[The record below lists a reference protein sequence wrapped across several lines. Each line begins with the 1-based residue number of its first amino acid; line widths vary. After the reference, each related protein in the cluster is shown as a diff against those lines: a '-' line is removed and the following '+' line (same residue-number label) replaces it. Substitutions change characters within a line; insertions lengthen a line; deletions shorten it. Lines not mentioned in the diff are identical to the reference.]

1 MHGGYRPV
9 GPGARE
15 RTTTVATGTV
25 RIIDGHKSF
34 DAASHALASIDLTI
48 DDGDFL
54 AILGRSGSGKSTLLR
69 VIAGLEK
76 LTSGTV
82 EWSAGNGVAR
92 PHTGVVFQQALLMP
106 WLTAGENVLFAGRF
120 AANRRSFQPEY
131 ARELLQRFDLE
142 RVADQYPDQLSGGQ
156 AQRVSII
163 RAVATRPQL
172 LLLDEPFSA
181 LDPAIRGDLRR
192 WLADLAAELPIT
204 VVLVTHDVDE
214 ALQLASRIVLLGPD
228 GRIRREWRPAGTA
241 DTASSNEELRQQIL
255 DHYRLV
261 EQ

>member
-1 MHGGYRPV
+1 V
-9 GPGARE
+9 
-15 RTTTVATGTV
+15 TTGTV
-25 RIIDGHKSF
+25 RIVSGHKSF
-34 DAASHALASIDLTI
+34 GAAGPALAGIDLTI

-82 EWSAGNGVAR
+82 EWSTGNGVAR
-92 PHTGVVFQQALLMP
+92 PHTGVVFQEPLLMP
-106 WLTAGENVLFAGRF
+106 WLTARENVLFAGRF
-120 AANRRSFQPEY
+120 AANRELFEPEY
-131 ARELLQRFDLE
+131 AQELLRRFDLQ

-163 RAVATRPQL
+163 RAVATRPRL

-181 LDPAIRGDLRR
+181 LDPAIRGDLRT
-192 WLADLAAELPIT
+192 WLADLAVELGIT

-214 ALQLASRIVLLGPD
+214 ALQLASRVVLLGPD
-228 GRIRREWRPAGTA
+228 GRLRREWQPDASAG
-241 DTASSNEELRQQIL
+241 NEQLRQEIL

>member
-1 MHGGYRPV
+1 L
-9 GPGARE
+9 
-15 RTTTVATGTV
+15 TD
-25 RIIDGHKSF
+25 IN
-34 DAASHALASIDLTI
+34 LTI
-48 DDGDFL
+48 DDGEFL

-82 EWSAGNGVAR
+82 EWTGGNGSAR

-106 WLTAGENVLFAGRF
+106 WLTAGENVMIAGRF
-120 AANRRSFQPEY
+120 AAHRKSFERSY
-131 ARELLQRFDLE
+131 ASELLRRFELD
-142 RVADQYPDQLSGGQ
+142 RVADRYPDQLSGGQ
-156 AQRVSII
+156 AQRVAII
-163 RAVATRPQL
+163 RAVAHRPRL

-181 LDPAIRGDLRR
+181 LDPAIRADLQS
-192 WLADLAAELPIT
+192 WLATLAAELGIT

-214 ALQLASRIVLLGPD
+214 ALLLASRVVLLGPD
-228 GRIRREWRPAGTA
+228 GRIRREWQPG
-241 DTASSNEELRQQIL
+241 NQELRQEIL

>member
-1 MHGGYRPV
+1 M
-9 GPGARE
+9 
-15 RTTTVATGTV
+15 GTV
-25 RIIDGHKSF
+25 RIVGGHKSF
-34 DAASHALASIDLTI
+34 GAARPALAGVDLTI

-69 VIAGLEK
+69 VIAGLEQ

-82 EWSAGNGVAR
+82 EWSTGNGVAR
-92 PHTGVVFQQALLMP
+92 PHTGVVFQQPLLMP
-106 WLTAGENVLFAGRF
+106 WLNARENVLFAGRF
-120 AANRRSFQPEY
+120 AANRQYFEPEY
-131 ARELLQRFDLE
+131 AQELLRRFDLE
-142 RVADQYPDQLSGGQ
+142 QVADQYPDQLSGGQ

-163 RAVATRPQL
+163 RAVATRPRL

-181 LDPAIRGDLRR
+181 LDPAIRGDLRT
-192 WLADLAAELPIT
+192 WLADLALELGIT

-228 GRIRREWRPAGTA
+228 GRIRREWRP
-241 DTASSNEELRQQIL
+241 DTHDTELREQIL

>member
-1 MHGGYRPV
+1 MG
-9 GPGARE
+9 
-15 RTTTVATGTV
+15 TGTV
-25 RIIDGHKSF
+25 RIVGGHKRF
-34 DAASHALASIDLTI
+34 DADSHALTDINLTI
-48 DDGDFL
+48 DDGEFL

-82 EWSAGNGVAR
+82 EWTGGNGSAR

-106 WLTAGENVLFAGRF
+106 WLTAGENVMIAGRF
-120 AANRRSFQPEY
+120 AAHRKSFERSY
-131 ARELLQRFDLE
+131 ASELLRRFELD
-142 RVADQYPDQLSGGQ
+142 RVADRFPDQLSGGQ
-156 AQRVSII
+156 AQRVAII
-163 RAVATRPQL
+163 RAVAHRPRL

-181 LDPAIRGDLRR
+181 LDPAIRADLQS
-192 WLADLAAELPIT
+192 WLATLAAELGIT

-214 ALQLASRIVLLGPD
+214 ALLLASRVVLLGPD
-228 GRIRREWRPAGTA
+228 GRIRREWRPG
-241 DTASSNEELRQQIL
+241 DQELRQEIL